1 MMNTSHLVGEITEM
15 MTKGQG
21 EMKVFGLNQYQ
32 ELASRTD
39 NDKEPLNMRLAN
51 YGLGAAG
58 ECGELI
64 DMIKKHVFHGHELD
78 KDSYLKECGDLLWYL
93 SMLAQLGGFTLEEV
107 ATANISKLSKRYKNG
122 FSKEASIKRVDTK

>member
-51 YGLGAAG
+51 YALGLVSEGG
-58 ECGELI
+58 EVGDI
-64 DMIKKHVFHGHELD
+64 IKKHVFHGHDLD
-78 KDSYLKECGDLLWYL
+78 KDEIKKELGDVIWYL
-93 SMLAQLGGFTLEEV
+93 AMVAKLCDVTLEEL